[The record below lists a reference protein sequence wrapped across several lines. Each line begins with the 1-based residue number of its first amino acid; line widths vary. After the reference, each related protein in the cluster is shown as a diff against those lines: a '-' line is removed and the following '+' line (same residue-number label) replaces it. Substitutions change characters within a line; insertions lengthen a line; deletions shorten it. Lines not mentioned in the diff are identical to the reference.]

1 MVTNEI
7 NKIHS
12 SVIEPQQL
20 LMTMTE
26 KMEKTFLV
34 QEEFLSVYIYESN
47 MKDKVILKIL
57 GQSLNLNFDEL

>member
-7 NKIHS
+7 NKIRS
-12 SVIEPQQL
+12 SVIVPQQL
-20 LMTMTE
+20 LMTE

-34 QEEFLSVYIYESN
+34 QEEFLSVYNYESN
-47 MKDKVILKIL
+47 MKDKVILKVL